1 MSGKGMSAT
10 SQANLAESKKLCRL
24 VIVIVSWNTC
34 SLLHECLRTLKAEI
48 GRSAFNESDVAVF
61 VIDNDS
67 SDGSPD
73 MVQREHAWVI
83 LERNSKNLGFAA
95 ANNQALRAVDA
106 EFVLL
111 LNPDTEV
118 IPGVIDRLIGFLNE
132 HPRAGVVA
140 PQLLSTDGSIQK
152 SCRAFPTFSGML
164 SELLGFSRLFPKTE
178 KFREYKMLDW
188 NHDDER
194 QVDQPEGACLLIRK
208 QTLAQ
213 VGLLDEGYFM
223 LFEEVDWCYRAK
235 QAGWE
240 IWFTP
245 KAQVVHHY
253 GQSIKQVKARMILS
267 SHRGLYRFWHKHY
280 RKGRWYLDAIA
291 YLGLMSLAGLR
302 IVAYSL
308 KSLWARH

>member
-1 MSGKGMSAT
+1 
-10 SQANLAESKKLCRL
+10 L
-24 VIVIVSWNTC
+24 
-34 SLLHECLRTLKAEI
+34 
-48 GRSAFNESDVAVF
+48 
-61 VIDNDS
+61 
-67 SDGSPD
+67 
-73 MVQREHAWVI
+73 QRNA
-83 LERNSKNLGFAA
+83 KNLGFAA
-95 ANNQALRAVDA
+95 ANNQALKIVDA

-118 IPGVIDRLIGFLNE
+118 RPGVIDCLTRFLNE
-132 HPRAGVVA
+132 HPQAGVVA

-164 SELLGFSRLFPKTE
+164 YELLGLSRLFPKAE

-208 QTLAQ
+208 ETLTQ

-223 LFEEVDWCYRAK
+223 LFEEVDWCFRAK
-235 QAGWE
+235 EAGWQ

-280 RKGRWYLDAIA
+280 RQGRWYLDPIA
-291 YLGLMSLAGLR
+291 YCGLMSLAGLR
-302 IVAYSL
+302 IIAYRL
-308 KSLWARH
+308 KSFWGRP